1 MAHYEPMDYQLTG
14 YAEPEDTEMCM
25 GSAVEPI
32 DMTVPEDTEM
42 CMMVAAEL
50 APTDA
55 EMRQAR
61 RYREAAEDPYEDED
75 EIPPPPPL
83 VRQNAELAPRGR
95 AGLSVRD
102 QEIQYIEE
110 HGLVAFCRGAI
121 VTAILQ
127 DADYLRAQL
136 IYLRR

>member
-1 MAHYEPMDYQLTG
+1 MAHYEEMDYQLTG
-14 YAEPEDTEMCM
+14 CAEPEDTEMCM
-25 GSAVEPI
+25 GSVVAPT

-42 CMMVAAEL
+42 CMVAAEL

-61 RYREAAEDPYEDED
+61 RYREAADEPYEDED

-83 VRQNAELAPRGR
+83 VRQNAVYGPRV
-95 AGLSVRD
+95 SVRE

-110 HGLVAFCRGAI
+110 NGLVAFCRGAI
-121 VTAILQ
+121 VTAVLQ

-136 IYLRR
+136 TYLRR